1 MKMFV
6 KLSDPATGT
15 FEITSTID
23 VSSHGAQLV
32 TRELW
37 ETNHDLLVQPI
48 RGRLSSRARVAHC
61 ESRADGSYVVGLE
74 LYPAT
79 NDWTRSGKLPGKP

>member
-1 MKMFV
+1 MFV

-37 ETNHDLLVQPI
+37 ETNHDLLVRPI
-48 RGRLSSRARVAHC
+48 RGRLPSRARVAHC

-79 NDWTRSGKLPGKP
+79 KDWTTSGKLPSKP

>member
-1 MKMFV
+1 MFV
-6 KLSDPATGT
+6 KLSDPATGA

-23 VSSHGAQLV
+23 VSSHGAQVV
-32 TRELW
+32 TKELW
-37 ETNHDLLVQPI
+37 ETNRDLLLQPI

-79 NDWTRSGKLPGKP
+79 KDWTRSGKLTSTP